1 MMYVSEIIRLYTLKL
16 YSAMYQLYLNKT
28 GKEKKYLETI
38 RPVYILNPIL
48 IAIHPLPIS
57 QIFDLAMQ

>member
-28 GKEKKYLETI
+28 RKAKNK
-38 RPVYILNPIL
+38 ILRNN
-48 IAIHPLPIS
+48 
-57 QIFDLAMQ
+57 